1 MSKKQKTNQLSNDQ
15 VTQLEERV
23 RSLEDQLKRAVAD
36 YQNLE
41 KRIQEGRSELTN
53 YVGAGLISKLL
64 PSLQHLETA
73 LNGAGVDE
81 QQSGWFKGVQL
92 AVAQLKNALKE
103 EGLEEIPTDG
113 MFDPS
118 LHEAVDM
125 REPTDAE
132 AMAGK
137 GENDMILEVAEKG
150 YTLHNKV
157 IKPARVVVGRKGGT

>member
-1 MSKKQKTNQLSNDQ
+1 MAKQKKDQVQNDQ
-15 VTQLEERV
+15 IPQLEERV
-23 RSLEDQLKRAVAD
+23 ASLEEQLKRAVAD
-36 YQNLE
+36 YHNLE

-53 YVGAGLISKLL
+53 YVGANLISKLL

-92 AVAQLKNALKE
+92 AVAQLKIALKE
-103 EGLEEIPTDG
+103 EGLEEIPTEG
-113 MFDPS
+113 LFDPN

-125 REPTDAE
+125 RE
-132 AMAGK
+132 
-137 GENDMILEVAEKG
+137 GENNQILEVAEKG

-157 IKPARVVVGRKGGT
+157 IKPARVVVGRQGGV